1 MIFFLLEILI
11 YTYVQSVLCYN
22 IIISKIRGESMSAD
36 YINKLVIIASST
48 GGPKALHKVI
58 PKLSKRLDAPVII
71 VQHMPKGFTATLAER
86 LDHTSDIL
94 VTEAVHDEVL
104 EKGHVYL
111 TKGGTHLLLRRNH
124 DGQIVIREDY
134 SEPVNGLRPCAD
146 VTYSSLLDL
155 HVPNIVNVVLTG
167 MGCDGYEGISTLNK
181 KQKTYT
187 IAQHQDTCI
196 VYGMPKA
203 IVDHG
208 IADVVLPLEEI
219 GKEITRKVGV
229 F

>member
-1 MIFFLLEILI
+1 
-11 YTYVQSVLCYN
+11 
-22 IIISKIRGESMSAD
+22 MSANT
-36 YINKLVIIASST
+36 IHKLVIIASST

-86 LDHTSDIL
+86 LNDTSEIL
-94 VTEAVHDEVL
+94 VSEAVEGEIL

-111 TKGGTHLLLRRNH
+111 AKGGTHLTLVRDAEDR
-124 DGQIVIREDY
+124 IVIREDF

-146 VTYSSLLDL
+146 ITFSDIGSLKVDR
-155 HVPNIVNVVLTG
+155 IICVVLTG
-167 MGCDGYEGISTLNK
+167 MGSDGCEGIRNLR
-181 KQKTYT
+181 KQQKIYT
-187 IAQHQDTCI
+187 IAQNQETCV

-203 IVDHG
+203 IVEHG
-208 IADVVLPLEEI
+208 IADVVLPLEDIGTEI
-219 GKEITRKVGV
+219 IKKVGV